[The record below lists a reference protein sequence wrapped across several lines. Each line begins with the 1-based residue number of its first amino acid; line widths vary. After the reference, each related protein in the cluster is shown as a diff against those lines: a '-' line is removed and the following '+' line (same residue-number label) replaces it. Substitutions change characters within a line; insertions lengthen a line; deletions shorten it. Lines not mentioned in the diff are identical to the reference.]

1 MTKAQDTM
9 LNAILT
15 SAQLPTLPAVAS
27 ALLELTAREDT
38 PFTAIVDL
46 IAQDLALSAKILKV
60 ANSAFYSF
68 PQQINS
74 INQAVSL
81 LGINAVQSLV
91 LGFTFLSLGNQQT
104 TGAFKYEQFWERS
117 LFKATAAKL
126 IAERMPTMK
135 TDEIFTIGLLQD
147 IGHLIFAMTV
157 PARYDHVIKR
167 LETSPTDLCEITL
180 EEELLALPHTT
191 AGVEVAR
198 LWNLPPSML
207 ASIQYHHTPAMFAGA
222 DRQQSHS
229 VRVTYLADLITRIF
243 YANAPQQYHQ
253 QFCDQA
259 QQLLDLGS
267 LEIQE
272 ILKTI
277 HQETSKAAQFF
288 DVTIRPTR
296 PVAEII
302 QEANI
307 KLSLLNL
314 SYEEANQE
322 LMRSNEALERIKEQL
337 AERNRVLDQLAS
349 IDGLTEVNNHRF
361 FQNFLQ
367 TELKR
372 ALGNEGTISLILADI
387 DHFKQ
392 FNDTYGHQTGDFILK
407 ELCRITRATIREYDV
422 MARYGGEEFVFV
434 LPDTTTHGALTV
446 AEKIRRLVAEH
457 DFFDGNEHYRVTVS
471 LGVASIAPATDDCS
485 QSNFIAMA
493 DEALYDA
500 KRNGR
505 NQSVLYTPQKKSRW
519 FSL

>member
-68 PQQINS
+68 PQQITS

-91 LGFTFLSLGNQQT
+91 LGFTFLSLGGQQT
-104 TGAFKYEQFWERS
+104 KGAFKYEQFWERS

-126 IAERMPTMK
+126 IAERIPAMK

-157 PARYDHVIKR
+157 PARYDHVLNR
-167 LETSPTDLCEITL
+167 LDSSPADLSEIAL

-207 ASIQYHHTPAMFAGA
+207 SAIQYHHDPSQVADA
-222 DRQQSHS
+222 DRQQSS
-229 VRVTYLADLITRIF
+229 TVRVAYLADLLTRIF
-243 YANAPQQYHQ
+243 YAHAPERFHQ
-253 QFCDQA
+253 QFRDEAEHLLELDTMDTQA
-259 QQLLDLGS
+259 
-267 LEIQE
+267 
-272 ILKTI
+272 ILQTI

-288 DVTIRPTR
+288 DVTISQVR

-314 SYEEANQE
+314 SYEEANLE
-322 LMRSNEALERIKEQL
+322 LVRAKEELERVKEQL

-372 ALGNEGTISLILADI
+372 AMGNEGSISLILADI
-387 DHFKQ
+387 DQFKQ
-392 FNDTYGHQTGDFILK
+392 FNDAHGHQTGDFILK
-407 ELCRITRATIREYDV
+407 ELCRIAKEVIREYDV
-422 MARYGGEEFVFV
+422 MARYGGEEFAFV
-434 LPDTTTHGALTV
+434 LPDTTSHGAMTV
-446 AEKIRRLVAEH
+446 AEKIRGIVAGH
-457 DFFDGNEHYRVTVS
+457 DFFDGSEHYRVTVS
-471 LGVASIAPATDDCS
+471 LGVATIAPAAGNCS
-485 QSNFIAMA
+485 QNNFIAMA

-505 NQSVLYTPQKKSRW
+505 NQAVLYTPQKKGRW
-519 FSL
+519 FS